1 MIARADLTDLV
12 KTAPPALAAIMERAS
27 DALDTSDL
35 EAVAELL
42 GQAAG
47 AGLTTWHRRVELL
60 ADDLAER
67 GFGVPVDAH
76 QGELL

>member
-12 KTAPPALAAIMERAS
+12 KTAPVALAGIMERAS
-27 DALDTSDL
+27 DALDTSDV

-42 GQAAG
+42 GQAAR

-60 ADDLAER
+60 ADDLAES
-67 GFGVPVDAH
+67 GFGVPVDVQ

>member
-12 KTAPPALAAIMERAS
+12 KTAPAELAAIMNRAS
-27 DALDTSDL
+27 DALDMSDL
-35 EAVAELL
+35 EALAELL
-42 GQAAG
+42 SQATR
-47 AGLTTWHRRVELL
+47 AGLTTWHRRVELM

-67 GFGVPVDAH
+67 GFGVPMDAH